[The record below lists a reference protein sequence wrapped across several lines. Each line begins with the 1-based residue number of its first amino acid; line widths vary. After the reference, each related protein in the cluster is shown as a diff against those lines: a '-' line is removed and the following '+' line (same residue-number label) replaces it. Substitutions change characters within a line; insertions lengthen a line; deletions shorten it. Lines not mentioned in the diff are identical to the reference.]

1 MKCSDCW
8 YFEQSRFGDWH
19 ICTVDEDIEEDE
31 PVYTVEPDDE
41 ACHRF
46 ELNLTKDDAN
56 DPERV

>member
-31 PVYTVEPDDE
+31 PVYTVKPDDE

-46 ELNLTKDDAN
+46 ELNLTKEEHN
-56 DPERV
+56 DQG